1 MQCEHYEEAL
11 PLLYKASFLDEE
23 SPLVKMQL
31 AWCLIVNGKKE
42 EAMKFVFEL
51 QTEDTTREDAA
62 ILLGIVMLL
71 DGKVKEAY
79 DQLHPL
85 INANNKADTMQKL
98 DTLCRQKLLQRTT
111 LTLFTDALVLHIQ

>member
-1 MQCEHYEEAL
+1 
-11 PLLYKASFLDEE
+11 
-23 SPLVKMQL
+23 
-31 AWCLIVNGKKE
+31 
-42 EAMKFVFEL
+42 
-51 QTEDTTREDAA
+51 
-62 ILLGIVMLL
+62 MLL
-71 DGKVKEAY
+71 DGKGKEAY

>member
-1 MQCEHYEEAL
+1 MPDSEWQKRVE
-11 PLLYKASFLDEE
+11 FLQQHV
-23 SPLVKMQL
+23 P
-31 AWCLIVNGKKE
+31 NGLE
-42 EAMKFVFEL
+42 C
-51 QTEDTTREDAA
+51 TITTREDAA

-98 DTLCRQKLLQRTT
+98 DTLCRQKLLQRNT